1 MFLSQVKM
9 DRENDG
15 FPLTAL
21 RELNIL
27 RRLRHPN
34 TIRLLDMAVGKKMD
48 SMFYV
53 FEFVPHDLAQLVDSR
68 KNPFAEAEVKS
79 ILLQLL
85 GAVAYLHDNW
95 IIHRPLLAVRRSS
108 DSCRIS
114 SSMGGRD
121 LKMSNMLITHH
132 GTLKL
137 CDFGLAREYGHP
149 LGHYTPKVVTLW

>member
-95 IIHRPLLAVRRSS
+95 IIHRLCLQCAAPLTLLGSHLQWVAG
-108 DSCRIS
+108 IS
-114 SSMGGRD
+114 RCQ
-121 LKMSNMLITHH
+121 T
-132 GTLKL
+132 
-137 CDFGLAREYGHP
+137 C
-149 LGHYTPKVVTLW
+149 